1 MTAILMNAFGNIG
14 AKMTD
19 VSPTGNPDL
28 DDEFAALSQ
37 IYAEDGAELV
47 EWMGENNVL
56 IPNMTASRKAELAGH
71 LAGDI
76 AAAVLHDRYMRA
88 ANETD

>member
-1 MTAILMNAFGNIG
+1 
-14 AKMTD
+14 MTD
-19 VSPTGNPDL
+19 ATCNLEL

-56 IPNMTASRKAELAGH
+56 IPCITASRNAELAAH